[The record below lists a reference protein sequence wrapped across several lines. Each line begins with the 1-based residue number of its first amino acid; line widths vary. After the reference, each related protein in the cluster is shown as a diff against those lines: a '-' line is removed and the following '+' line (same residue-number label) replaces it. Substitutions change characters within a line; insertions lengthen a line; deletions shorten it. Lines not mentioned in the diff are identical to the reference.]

1 VPIVILI
8 TDIDFH
14 NGPGGTSAYS
24 DSCLSLTTPT
34 YAQTI
39 TALNAINAKVIGVAQ
54 GGGGIGNLRTIATD
68 TGAVSGGSPLV
79 YTSSGTVDTAI
90 VAGIQAVAT
99 NIPIRAD
106 AQFLDDGSDT
116 VNTQTEFLDYLET
129 NTSGASI
136 WDPATSTTRVCTSL
150 GTGDSNGDGHPDY
163 FPSLLPGTSVCWDI
177 HVKRN
182 VSIAATADA
191 QIFRATINVIGDLF
205 TPLDSRDI
213 YFLVPPEIQG
223 SQ

>member
-1 VPIVILI
+1 MPIVILI

-14 NGPGGTSAYS
+14 NGPGGANPYS
-24 DSCLSLTTPT
+24 NSCLGITTPT
-34 YAQTI
+34 YAQTV
-39 TALNAINAKVIGVAQ
+39 TALDAINAKVIGVAQ
-54 GGGGIGNLRTIATD
+54 GGGGISHLRSIATE

-79 YTSSGTVDTAI
+79 YTVSGTISTAI
-90 VAGIQAVAT
+90 VTGIQAVAT

-106 AQFLDDGSDT
+106 AQFVDDGADA
-116 VNTQTEFLDYLET
+116 VNTRTEFLDYLET

-150 GTGDSNGDGHPDY
+150 GTGDSDGDGHPDY

-182 VSIAATADA
+182 VTVAATADA

-213 YFLVPPEIQG
+213 YFLVPPVIEG